1 MVVEINKLPNTITS
15 KEAKKGNISFE
26 DFSHETNVHRED
38 VRKVLYELASR
49 LEHAGEIH
57 DWTKKEREKQF
68 YDSKTTEK
76 EKGLDFKKDAWYKYH
91 VTTERHHIASHV
103 AKDINLIDVIE
114 MISDCC
120 AAGLARSGKI
130 DKIEIDPDVLMKACN
145 NTVELVNS
153 FIELVDD

>member
-68 YDSKTTEK
+68 YKSFT
-76 EKGLDFKKDAWYKYH
+76 DAKN
-91 VTTERHHIASHV
+91 
-103 AKDINLIDVIE
+103 DIYDVFARRNRIDVIE